1 MDNYCEYA
9 NLGRFRKGGLTTLIN
24 SIIIR
29 LLNKPIKQM
38 TTATKQTVETLAQE
52 YCVKITEANAE
63 WIKKVRI
70 NLDKGEKQ
78 PWVFDENGNYKPE
91 ENAPYFTYIIG
102 RKYLKVVAMEWK
114 DEAKY
119 GRINAA
125 PAGYQASTVHAFVD
139 KKTGDVFL
147 PASWNAPAKGARF
160 NLFENKEALFEGVMR
175 RPHGGYLYR

>member
-1 MDNYCEYA
+1 
-9 NLGRFRKGGLTTLIN
+9 
-24 SIIIR
+24 
-29 LLNKPIKQM
+29 M

-52 YCVKITEANAE
+52 YCEKITEANEA
-63 WIKKVRI
+63 WLKKLRL
-70 NLDKGEKQ
+70 NEDGTFDPWHLDE
-78 PWVFDENGNYKPE
+78 DGNYKTDDNPQ
-91 ENAPYFTYIIG
+91 YFTYMIG
-102 RKYLKVVAMEWK
+102 RKYFKVVAMEWV
-114 DEAKY
+114 DDAKY

-125 PAGYQASTVHAFVD
+125 PAGYQAKHVHAFVD

>member
-1 MDNYCEYA
+1 
-9 NLGRFRKGGLTTLIN
+9 
-24 SIIIR
+24 
-29 LLNKPIKQM
+29 M

-52 YCVKITEANAE
+52 YCEKITEANEA
-63 WIKKVRI
+63 WLKKLRL
-70 NLDKGEKQ
+70 NDDGTFAPWHLDEA
-78 PWVFDENGNYKPE
+78 GNYKTDDNPQ
-91 ENAPYFTYIIG
+91 YFTYIIG
-102 RKYLKVVAMEWK
+102 RKYLKVVSMEWE

-119 GRINAA
+119 QKINAA
-125 PAGYQASTVHAFVD
+125 PAGYQPNNVHAFVD

>member
-1 MDNYCEYA
+1 
-9 NLGRFRKGGLTTLIN
+9 
-24 SIIIR
+24 
-29 LLNKPIKQM
+29 M

-52 YCVKITEANAE
+52 YCEKITEANEAWLKRLRLNE
-63 WIKKVRI
+63 DGTFDPWH
-70 NLDKGEKQ
+70 LDE
-78 PWVFDENGNYKPE
+78 DGNYKTDDNPQ
-91 ENAPYFTYIIG
+91 YFTYMIG
-102 RKYLKVVAMEWK
+102 RKYFKVVAMEWV
-114 DEAKY
+114 DDAKY

-125 PAGYQASTVHAFVD
+125 PAGYQAKHVHAFVD

>member
-1 MDNYCEYA
+1 
-9 NLGRFRKGGLTTLIN
+9 
-24 SIIIR
+24 
-29 LLNKPIKQM
+29 M
-38 TTATKQTVETLAQE
+38 TTTTTQTVETLAQE
-52 YCVKITEANAE
+52 YCEKITEANEAYLKGLRLNDDGTFDP
-63 WIKKVRI
+63 WH
-70 NLDKGEKQ
+70 LDE
-78 PWVFDENGNYKPE
+78 DGNYKTDDNPQ
-91 ENAPYFTYIIG
+91 YFTYIIG

-114 DEAKY
+114 DDAQY

-160 NLFENKEALFEGVMR
+160 NLFQNKEALFEGVMR

>member
-1 MDNYCEYA
+1 
-9 NLGRFRKGGLTTLIN
+9 
-24 SIIIR
+24 
-29 LLNKPIKQM
+29 M

-52 YCVKITEANAE
+52 YCEKITEANAE

-114 DEAKY
+114 DDAQY

-125 PAGYQASTVHAFVD
+125 PAGYVAASVHAFID
-139 KKTGDVFL
+139 KKTGDVFK
-147 PASWNAPAKGARF
+147 AAAWSSPAKGVRYNILTQTETLLKRAGNDGGF
-160 NLFENKEALFEGVMR
+160 
-175 RPHGGYLYR
+175 GGYLYY

>member
-1 MDNYCEYA
+1 
-9 NLGRFRKGGLTTLIN
+9 
-24 SIIIR
+24 
-29 LLNKPIKQM
+29 M

-52 YCVKITEANAE
+52 YCEKITEANEA
-63 WIKKVRI
+63 WLKKLRL
-70 NLDKGEKQ
+70 NDDGTFDPWHLDE
-78 PWVFDENGNYKPE
+78 DGNYKTDDNPQ
-91 ENAPYFTYIIG
+91 YFTYMIG
-102 RKYLKVVAMEWK
+102 RKYFKVVAMEWV
-114 DEAKY
+114 DDAKY

-125 PAGYQASTVHAFVD
+125 PAGYQPKHVHAFVD

>member
-1 MDNYCEYA
+1 
-9 NLGRFRKGGLTTLIN
+9 
-24 SIIIR
+24 
-29 LLNKPIKQM
+29 M

-52 YCVKITEANAE
+52 YCEKITEANEA
-63 WIKKVRI
+63 WLKKLRL
-70 NLDKGEKQ
+70 NEDGTFDPWHLDE
-78 PWVFDENGNYKPE
+78 EGNYKTDDNPQ
-91 ENAPYFTYIIG
+91 YFTYMIG
-102 RKYLKVVAMEWK
+102 RKYFKVVAMEWV
-114 DEAKY
+114 DDAKY

-125 PAGYQASTVHAFVD
+125 PAGYLPKHVHAFVD